1 MVGALDFYV
10 TCSIY
15 DYAPFR
21 SIVRSESAIKK
32 SLVDQQTPQP
42 VPASQG
48 GGGQS
53 LWQRMLKLTSELT
66 QSKMKDVTGGAARSV
81 QSIVGNKND
90 NTNSNNNIYKTD
102 VTKDSS
108 NKNTA
113 NAYNNINGV
122 NTNSYYGNSL
132 YATPTPLYY
141 SGASMDDPEVRDL
154 HFRRLKEYWDAYYKR
169 YYESLGPG
177 KLPDW
182 MSRSP
187 WSNDPERV
195 QGALDKDV
203 VGNGDQPNSTT
214 SLQNWNSYFQDYFAY
229 PSPPSSY
236 TNTTDIDN
244 STNSRP
250 NSSSDAFIEN
260 VIEND
265 LEARNI
271 SDKTINRDLY
281 YEDQLIHTEEKLRPR
296 LNATRYKTTQRVT
309 ATTQKT
315 TGRPSTSKQ
324 STTPSAV
331 ADYYKT
337 TPYQALQNSSS
348 TTPSSGS
355 ASYNGG
361 YGGVSYN
368 ASEYMQAVTQDRKVA
383 TQYDSSTTKDNRAT
397 TTAQDSQASTGSQ
410 SSPLGS
416 SAQANRTSD
425 AYADYYKNYYKSQ
438 SGSYPNSQTIS
449 PYNTS
454 ASGGSN
460 AATAESSGKQQATST
475 DNGITD
481 RVNALLKQAKA
492 SRNSSTESHKD
503 PDSSAN
509 VYDVSSQP
517 QAFVSDEEP
526 DDDNDYL
533 DQLDISALVRQLI
546 KLETIRKQKQM
557 LRRKKIQRANSKAV
571 ANLIVGDLFQ
581 GYFKNKKVK
590 SQKALKKHLLHK
602 GRRLI
607 RPKANDSPLP
617 KFT

>member
-1 MVGALDFYV
+1 
-10 TCSIY
+10 
-15 DYAPFR
+15 
-21 SIVRSESAIKK
+21 
-32 SLVDQQTPQP
+32 
-42 VPASQG
+42 
-48 GGGQS
+48 
-53 LWQRMLKLTSELT
+53 MLKLTSELT

-90 NTNSNNNIYKTD
+90 NTNNNNIYKND
-102 VTKDSS
+102 VTKESS
-108 NKNTA
+108 NKNSA
-113 NAYNNINGV
+113 NLYNNV
-122 NTNSYYGNSL
+122 NSGASTNSYYGNGL

-195 QGALDKDV
+195 EGALNKDM

-214 SLQNWNSYFQDYFAY
+214 SLQNWNSYFQNYYAY
-229 PSPPSSY
+229 PSPPSSFS
-236 TNTTDIDN
+236 NTTDFDN
-244 STNSRP
+244 STSSLP

-271 SDKTINRDLY
+271 SDKTMNRDLY

-315 TGRPSTSKQ
+315 TARPSTSKQ

-337 TPYQALQNSSS
+337 TPYQTLQNSSS
-348 TTPSSGS
+348 TTPNSV
-355 ASYNGG
+355 AT
-361 YGGVSYN
+361 SYN
-368 ASEYMQAVTQDRKVA
+368 AAYGGITYKASGYAQAVTQDRKVA
-383 TQYDSSTTKDNRAT
+383 TQYGSSAAQDDRAT
-397 TTAQDSQASTGSQ
+397 KNTQDNQASTAAQ
-410 SSPLGS
+410 SSLLES
-416 SAQANRTSD
+416 STQPNRTSD
-425 AYADYYKNYYKSQ
+425 FYADYYKNYYKSQ
-438 SGSYPNSQTIS
+438 SVLYPNSQAMS
-449 PYNTS
+449 PYNS
-454 ASGGSN
+454 SKSGGNN
-460 AATAESSGKQQATST
+460 AVKAESSAKQQATSS
-475 DNGITD
+475 DNSITS

-492 SRNSSTESHKD
+492 SRNSSTASHKD
-503 PDSSAN
+503 PASSTN
-509 VYDVSSQP
+509 VDDVSSKP
-517 QAFVSDEEP
+517 LQAFVTDDDP

-571 ANLIVGDLFQ
+571 ANLLVGDLFQ

-617 KFT
+617 KFI

>member
-1 MVGALDFYV
+1 M
-10 TCSIY
+10 
-15 DYAPFR
+15 
-21 SIVRSESAIKK
+21 
-32 SLVDQQTPQP
+32 
-42 VPASQG
+42 
-48 GGGQS
+48 
-53 LWQRMLKLTSELT
+53 
-66 QSKMKDVTGGAARSV
+66 
-81 QSIVGNKND
+81 
-90 NTNSNNNIYKTD
+90 
-102 VTKDSS
+102 
-108 NKNTA
+108 
-113 NAYNNINGV
+113 
-122 NTNSYYGNSL
+122 
-132 YATPTPLYY
+132 
-141 SGASMDDPEVRDL
+141 

-195 QGALDKDV
+195 EGALNKDI

-214 SLQNWNSYFQDYFAY
+214 SFQNWNSYFQNYYAY
-229 PSPPSSY
+229 PSPPSSS
-236 TNTTDIDN
+236 TNTTDLEN
-244 STNSRP
+244 STNSLP

-281 YEDQLIHTEEKLRPR
+281 YEDQLIHSEEKLRPR

-315 TGRPSTSKQ
+315 TGRPSTSTQ

-337 TPYQALQNSSS
+337 TPYQALQNSSL
-348 TTPSSGS
+348 TTPSNGGT
-355 ASYNGG
+355 SYNTA
-361 YGGVSYN
+361 YGGVNYN
-368 ASEYMQAVTQDRKVA
+368 ASDYAQGVTQDRKVA
-383 TQYDSSTTKDNRAT
+383 TQYGSSTTQDDRAT
-397 TTAQDSQASTGSQ
+397 KNTQDSQASTASQ
-410 SSPLGS
+410 SSLSES
-416 SAQANRTSD
+416 STLANRTSD
-425 AYADYYKNYYKSQ
+425 VYADYYKNYYKSQ
-438 SGSYPNSQTIS
+438 STSYPNSQTIS
-449 PYNTS
+449 PYNS
-454 ASGGSN
+454 SVSGGSN
-460 AATAESSGKQQATST
+460 AVKAASSVKQQATSS
-475 DNGITD
+475 DSSITN
-481 RVNALLKQAKA
+481 RVNSLLKQAKA

-503 PDSSAN
+503 PDSATN
-509 VYDVSSQP
+509 VDDISSRP
-517 QAFVSDEEP
+517 LQAFVTEDDP

-581 GYFKNKKVK
+581 GYFKNKRVK

-617 KFT
+617 KFM